1 MNYVSC
7 IIESAL
13 LLVIFL
19 TVFLNVVIQLFVN
32 GRVDHVFTTLG
43 IAASGGI
50 TNNHDSDPTQFSW
63 FDLPFE
69 EEWSIVLLRMGT
81 ASLEATGLKG
91 WGNEVAPITAPIRAH
106 SRDLRRRGRDPAAPP
121 PQEPSITYG
130 SIRMGR
136 SGVGRVL
143 PGSRSVGP
151 RPTDFHTNG
160 SRGQVGR
167 PTVQLRGWK
176 NEVREVDANGV
187 ASMRRRLARQRWMR
201 MRESVRFA
209 KTMGGVLVG
218 LVRFMWF
225 CAWRKRKGF
234 NGASEDVN
242 ERSRRSRT
250 GDSAPGHVSDQVNNE
265 VDQQRSERALYQRFL
280 RGEDISDDDED
291 VVVDESDSTSDSGE
305 GEEISGSSTPLDK
318 AISELGEEFDQH
330 EKQEEAIA
338 LFTDLVKC
346 QGVDEGSRLVWGH
359 LARATGRESPPGPP
373 LTRKKWSELGRRWGF
388 AFVSDAVEDVW
399 EFDGDSGDASENGHD
414 VDLADRAMCIIC
426 TFRPRD
432 VVSWPCRLVSP
443 LVCHRRSL

>member
-7 IIESAL
+7 IIESAI
-13 LLVIFL
+13 LLVITL
-19 TVFLNVVIQLFVN
+19 TLFLNVVIQLFVN

-43 IAASGGI
+43 IAASGGT
-50 TNNHDSDPTQFSW
+50 TNNYESDPTHFSW

-69 EEWSIVLLRMGT
+69 EEWGIVLLRMGT

-91 WGNEVAPITAPIRAH
+91 WGNEVAPLLAPIRAH
-106 SRDLRRRGRDPAAPP
+106 SRDLRRRGRDPAPPP

-143 PGSRSVGP
+143 PGSRVVGP
-151 RPTDFHTNG
+151 TDLHNNG
-160 SRGQVGR
+160 SGGQVAR

-176 NEVREVDANGV
+176 NEVRDVDTNGV
-187 ASMRRRLARQRWMR
+187 ASARGRLARQRWMR
-201 MRESVRFA
+201 VRESVRFA

-234 NGASEDVN
+234 SGAGEDVN
-242 ERSRRSRT
+242 VRSRRPRT
-250 GDSAPGHVSDQVNNE
+250 GDSASGHVSDQ
-265 VDQQRSERALYQRFL
+265 RSERELYQRFL

-291 VVVDESDSTSDSGE
+291 VVVDESDSTSDSEE
-305 GEEISGSSTPLDK
+305 GDEISGSSAALDK
-318 AISELGEEFDQH
+318 AISVLSEEFDQH

-359 LARATGRESPPGPP
+359 LARSTGRESPPGPP
-373 LTRKKWSELGRRWGF
+373 LTRNKWSELGRRWGF
-388 AFVSDAVEDVW
+388 AFVSDVAEDVW
-399 EFDGDSGDASENGHD
+399 EVDGDSGGASENAHD

-426 TFRPRD
+426 TSRPRD
-432 VVSWPCRLVSP
+432 VVSWPCR
-443 LVCHRRSL
+443 